1 MCALLGS
8 KEDSLRRRDASIGV
22 GAAGRGVVL
31 DVAASG
37 VNREDAGP
45 AGAAP
50 LVGRVETPDQRNL
63 TTFTWGSGPALVVL
77 EAGMGFSGRYWG
89 PVARLIPAGAT
100 VVAYDRAGIGRSTPD
115 RQPRTLDRL
124 AADLQAVVDAHG
136 GPVVLVGHSWGGPV
150 VRRAAAL
157 QPAGVVGVVLVD
169 PADEGAAVYGSR
181 LFTWSERMQ
190 AVLLPAMAR
199 FRLLGRSFSLLLGKD
214 LPEPERSATIAASST
229 VEAAKAAVEEGRH
242 LRAGLQVLQEGGVP
256 DVRVTVISGVKRTR
270 GAFGRK
276 ELVAAHRLRAA
287 AFPAGRFVG
296 ASGSQHLV
304 PVTEPEVVAREIAAL
319 LD

>member
-1 MCALLGS
+1 M
-8 KEDSLRRRDASIGV
+8 
-22 GAAGRGVVL
+22 VL
-31 DVAASG
+31 DTEAPG
-37 VNREDAGP
+37 VNREEREEAGP
-45 AGAAP
+45 AAAAP
-50 LVGRVETPDQRNL
+50 LEGSVETPDKRNL

-100 VVAYDRAGIGRSTPD
+100 VVAYDRAGFGRSTPD

-124 AADLQAVVDAHG
+124 AADLQAVIGAHG
-136 GPVVLVGHSWGGPV
+136 GPVVLAGHSWGGPV
-150 VRRAAAL
+150 VRRAAML

-169 PADEGAAVYGSR
+169 PVDEGASLYDSR

-190 AVLLPAMAR
+190 AVLLPAMAKLK
-199 FRLLGRSFSLLLGKD
+199 LLGRSFSLLLGKD
-214 LPEPERSATIAASST
+214 LPEPDRSATIGASST
-229 VEAAKAAVEEGRH
+229 VEAAKAAAEESRH
-242 LRAGLQVLQEGGVP
+242 LRVGLQVLREEGGFP

-276 ELVAAHRLRAA
+276 ELVAAHRLRAG

-296 ASGSQHLV
+296 ATGSQHLV